1 MRKRKLGNSDCKVIS
16 FDSALK
22 EALTSLSKFD
32 MSRALKIGNLRGI
45 LAANHFPLNYQ
56 H

>member
-1 MRKRKLGNSDCKVIS
+1 MRKRKLGNSDCEVIS
-16 FDSALK
+16 FDSAFK
-22 EALTSLSKFD
+22 EVLTCLLEFD
-32 MSRALKIGNLRGI
+32 MSRALKIGNLRAI

>member
-1 MRKRKLGNSDCKVIS
+1 MRKRELGNSDCEVIS

-22 EALTSLSKFD
+22 KALTCLSEFD
-32 MSRALKIGNLRGI
+32 LSRALKIGNLRGI
-45 LAANHFPLNYQ
+45 LEANHFPLNYQ

>member
-1 MRKRKLGNSDCKVIS
+1 MRKRKLGNSDCEVIS

-22 EALTSLSKFD
+22 EALTCLSEFD
-32 MSRALKIGNLRGI
+32 MCRALKIGNLRGT